1 MALVM
6 QSSLIVWA
14 PFLACVYNKKMHTR
28 EKYVRVIEFLFHC
41 IKKWSSIFFLL
52 REISRFSFSDGE
64 MQPSPLVIELWKF
77 SYTYLSFAFIW
88 GFPCWLWLIAKK
100 TFEIKHKF
108 EIFLAKGELQSS
120 LFWIQF
126 QVIGICSCLFSV
138 VVVFFAI
145 IYSFP
150 DSRRHY
156 GVSTVP
162 NCDRFHRTG
171 WLPSSLYWASY
182 NRTYYHLGG
191 RGLVW

>member
-1 MALVM
+1 MKFHFLSFTRDLEILVFWWWKAAF
-6 QSSLIVWA
+6 SASHRTVKIFWHL
-14 PFLACVYNKKMHTR
+14 P
-28 EKYVRVIEFLFHC
+28 LFR
-41 IKKWSSIFFLL
+41 LYL
-52 REISRFSFSDGE
+52 RFS
-64 MQPSPLVIELWKF
+64 MLVVANCEER
-77 SYTYLSFAFIW
+77 IW
-88 GFPCWLWLIAKK
+88 NQ
-100 TFEIKHKF
+100 TF
-108 EIFLAKGELQSS
+108 EIFLAKWELQSS

-126 QVIGICSCLFSV
+126 QVIKICSCLFTV

-162 NCDRFHRTG
+162 NYDRFHRTG

-191 RGLVW
+191 RGLVWYRGWPRR